1 MSVFLP
7 NGLLASI
14 SGLVQRNEA
23 MLFLVTNPPVAVFNV
38 CKELKHVLYIV
49 TTFRQIILFNVPSFV
64 SFQIIASERLDL
76 LSVSL
81 QIKRNIMMTQSMK
94 WRTS

>member
-23 MLFLVTNPPVAVFNV
+23 MLFWVTNPPVAVFKV
-38 CKELKHVLYIV
+38 CNELKHFLQFV
-49 TTFRQIILFNVPSFV
+49 TTLNFRQIILFVPSFV
-64 SFQIIASERLDL
+64 SFQINASERLDL

-81 QIKRNIMMTQSMK
+81 QIKRNIK
-94 WRTS
+94 I